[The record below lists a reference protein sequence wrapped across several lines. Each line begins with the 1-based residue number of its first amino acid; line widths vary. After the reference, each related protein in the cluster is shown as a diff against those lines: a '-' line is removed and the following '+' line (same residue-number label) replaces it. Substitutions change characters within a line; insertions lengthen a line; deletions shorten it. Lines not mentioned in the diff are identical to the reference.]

1 MSEASPTLTETERIQ
16 AHLAQV
22 DALLA
27 QGKAAMER
35 MDRFY
40 REHGLVVG
48 AGEQALLSDQ
58 VPERHRTIFSKLIAE
73 LSQIDRRIDELDP
86 IKSKPSP
93 VAVGTRAVGNRYRI

>member
-1 MSEASPTLTETERIQ
+1 MSKASPEMSETERIQ

-22 DALLA
+22 DAVLA
-27 QGKAAMER
+27 QGRAAMER
-35 MDRFY
+35 MDIFY
-40 REHGLVVG
+40 REHELVAG
-48 AGEQALLSDQ
+48 AGEQMLFSEQ

-86 IKSKPSP
+86 FKGKPSP

>member
-1 MSEASPTLTETERIQ
+1 MSQAPPALTETERIQ

-40 REHGLVVG
+40 HENGLVPG
-48 AGEQALLSDQ
+48 AGEQALLSDR
-58 VPERHRTIFSKLIAE
+58 VPERHRIIFSRLIGE

-86 IKSKPSP
+86 FKSKPSP